1 MMIKHFSS
9 PLLALTL
16 PLMLAACGG
25 ATATG
30 TSTRGPVTAGQL
42 PATNTHR
49 GGTLPG
55 RGANDASGGGQVM
68 GRTAAQLTRDFGQ
81 PRLDVTEGPAHKL
94 QFAGDRCV
102 MDAYLYAPRAGAE
115 PVVTHIDTRSPDGA
129 DVARDACIATL
140 PRR

>member
-1 MMIKHFSS
+1 MIS
-9 PLLALTL
+9 PIRPLATLAL
-16 PLMLAACGG
+16 PLALAACGG

-42 PATNTHR
+42 PPTNLHR

-55 RGANDASGGGQVM
+55 RGNTEAGGGGQVM
-68 GRTAAQLTRDFGQ
+68 GRTAAQLIRDFGT

-102 MDAYLYAPRAGAE
+102 MDAYLYAPRSGAD

>member
-1 MMIKHFSS
+1 MTRLH
-9 PLLALTL
+9 PLCAALVLML
-16 PLMLAACGG
+16 PLAACGG

-30 TSTRGPVTAGQL
+30 APSRAPVTAGQL
-42 PATNTHR
+42 PPTNLHR

-55 RGANDASGGGQVM
+55 RTANDTSGGGQVM
-68 GRTAAQLTRDFGQ
+68 GRTAAQLVRDFGQ
-81 PRLDVTEGPAHKL
+81 PRLDVTEGPARKL

-102 MDAYLYAPRAGAE
+102 IDAYLYAPRAGAD
-115 PVVTHIDTRSPDGA
+115 PVVTHIDTRAPDGA

>member
-1 MMIKHFSS
+1 MTRPIR
-9 PLLALTL
+9 PLAALAL
-16 PLMLAACGG
+16 PLVLAACGG
-25 ATATG
+25 ATVTG
-30 TSTRGPVTAGQL
+30 TSGRAPVTAGQL
-42 PATNTHR
+42 PPTNLHR
-49 GGTLPG
+49 GGTLG
-55 RGANDASGGGQVM
+55 TRGGDVASGGGQVI
-68 GRTAAQLTRDFGQ
+68 GRTAAQLLRDFGP

-94 QFAGDRCV
+94 QYAGDRCV

>member
-1 MMIKHFSS
+1 MNRYCAPM
-9 PLLALTL
+9 ALVL

-25 ATATG
+25 ATGAG
-30 TSTRGPVTAGQL
+30 AGGRAPVTAGQL
-42 PATNTHR
+42 PPPNLHR
-49 GGTLPG
+49 GDTLPG
-55 RGANDASGGGQVM
+55 RGNHDSGGGQVM
-68 GRTAAQLTRDFGQ
+68 GRTAAQLARDFGP

-94 QFAGDRCV
+94 QYAGDRCV

-115 PVVTHIDTRSPDGA
+115 PVVTHIDTRSPDGT

>member
-1 MMIKHFSS
+1 MTRLPTLALALVL
-9 PLLALTL
+9 PLLLT
-16 PLMLAACGG
+16 ACGG

-42 PATNTHR
+42 PPPDLHR
-49 GGTLPG
+49 GGTLPDRPG
-55 RGANDASGGGQVM
+55 HDAGGGQVM

-94 QFAGDRCV
+94 QFASDRCV
-102 MDAYLYAPRAGAE
+102 MDAYLYAPRTGAE

>member
-1 MMIKHFSS
+1 MTRHLRS
-9 PLLALTL
+9 LAVLML
-16 PLMLAACGG
+16 PLTLAACGG

-30 TSTRGPVTAGQL
+30 PAGRGPVTAGQL
-42 PATNTHR
+42 PPTNLHR
-49 GGTLPG
+49 DGTLPG
-55 RGANDASGGGQVM
+55 RTHNDAGGGGQVM
-68 GRTAAQLTRDFGQ
+68 GRTAAQLIRDFGT
-81 PRLDVTEGPAHKL
+81 PRLDVTEGPARKL

-115 PVVTHIDTRSPDGA
+115 PVASHVDTRSPDGA